1 MKRKRSKRDHQTRE
15 RVTSSFFFSLPSPPL
30 FFQIAIR
37 LKTMKRHKNNWTT
50 VKTEINWNWNLDFKL
65 LVGFMVISNLT
76 RIQIKSNFFSKSFFA
91 KMCIHERQDSK
102 KNLSWESRSPT
113 RSYAKQSS
121 STMTIGKERN
131 WIGLFISFILMVTG
145 LSACII
151 QTKYQ
156 LRFFPS
162 VLLLLAYVWY
172 ALRLTFLMRR
182 IVSLYE
188 NF

>member
-1 MKRKRSKRDHQTRE
+1 MKRKRAKRDHQTRE
-15 RVTSSFFFSLPSPPL
+15 RVTSSFFFFSTITTPLLSNRHSPKNDETTQKQL
-30 FFQIAIR
+30 NHSENRNQLELESRFQTFSWVHGYPI
-37 LKTMKRHKNNWTT
+37 
-50 VKTEINWNWNLDFKL
+50 
-65 LVGFMVISNLT
+65 T
-76 RIQIKSNFFSKSFFA
+76 RIQFKSNFFSKSFFA

-162 VLLLLAYVWY
+162 VLLLLAYV
-172 ALRLTFLMRR
+172 
-182 IVSLYE
+182 
-188 NF
+188 